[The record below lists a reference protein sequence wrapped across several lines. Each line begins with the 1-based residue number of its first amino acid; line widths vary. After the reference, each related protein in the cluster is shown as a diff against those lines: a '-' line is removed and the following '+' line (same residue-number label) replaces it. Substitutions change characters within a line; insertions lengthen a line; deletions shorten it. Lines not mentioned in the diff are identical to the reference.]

1 MHLSEGLR
9 LTEIGVATGNNSAGV
24 DVADE
29 NTHCRGDVA
38 AVVLRIQHVIQPGRV
53 SALTGQE
60 ACLPIASLSSLGDQA
75 ARRCRRFHRRW
86 LRRCRTDDR
95 SSRWRGD
102 AIVEETVLSHL

>member
-38 AVVLRIQHVIQPGRV
+38 AVVLRIQHVIQGV
-53 SALTGQE
+53 SPVMADGLP
-60 ACLPIASLSSLGDQA
+60 AC
-75 ARRCRRFHRRW
+75 RC
-86 LRRCRTDDR
+86 
-95 SSRWRGD
+95 
-102 AIVEETVLSHL
+102 